1 MSAVRVRE
9 VALPEGSLLRRY
21 AGGDGYADAYATET
35 DRRVSFETF
44 VESFYATWL
53 FGLERV
59 VLTVVGRPSN
69 AAQAR
74 ALAHGE
80 SDRFAAW
87 TVEARTDSQLLL
99 ADDTGRTRSWLMCE
113 VLAGGGTRLYFGSAV
128 VPRVDPQTGER
139 RMGTGFRALLGFHR
153 QYSRALLGAAARRLR
168 QNG

>member
-1 MSAVRVRE
+1 MSSAGVLEAV
-9 VALPEGSLLRRY
+9 LPESSLLRRY
-21 AGGDGYADAYATET
+21 ADEGGYADAYAIET
-35 DRRVSFETF
+35 DRLVSFETF
-44 VESFYATWL
+44 VEAFYTTWL

-59 VLTVVGRPSN
+59 ALSVVGRPSN

-87 TVEARTDSQLLL
+87 TVEARTDTQLLL
-99 ADDTGRTRSWLMCE
+99 ADVTGRTRSWLMCE
-113 VLAGGGTRLYFGSAV
+113 ALAGGGTRLYFGSAV

-153 QYSRALLGAAARRLR
+153 QYSRALLGAAARSLRLD
-168 QNG
+168 G